1 MIRKL
6 ALFTV
11 LLFSISVTFAF
22 AAEEPPILADAVKAG
37 KLPPMAERLPQVP
50 EVVDFDVTGKTLG
63 RYGGTLHMLMASEKD
78 IKMMTVYGYARL
90 VGFDENFE
98 LKPDILQSFDVEENR
113 IFTLHIRPG
122 QKWSDGQPFTAEDFR
137 YWWED
142 VANNKKLSGGGV
154 PQFMLSGGKP
164 PKFEIL
170 DDLTIRYSWDTPN
183 PIFPLALAGAAPEY
197 IYMPAHYM
205 KQFHEKYADP
215 EKLAEKVKA
224 ENVRDWAA
232 LHTRMGRQYRP
243 ENPDL
248 PTLEPWRNTTQG
260 PTKRYVF
267 ERNPYFHRVDPE
279 GRQLP
284 YIDRVIIDIAS
295 NEIVPAKTG
304 AGDSDLQARYLRFEN
319 YTFLKEAEKTKS
331 FKVHLWKDGVSSQ
344 IALYP
349 NLNVA
354 DPGWNKL
361 MQDVRFRR
369 ALSIGIDRDE
379 INQQLYFGLAAP
391 SSNTVTSLS
400 PLYDEKVATAW
411 TQYDPDKANKL
422 LDEVGLDKH
431 DSDGTRLL
439 PDGRRAE
446 IIVETTG
453 ESTEETDALELI
465 RYQWE
470 KIGIKLFPRPLQR
483 DIVRHRYLTGETQM
497 LVFVGLNVGLANA
510 DMNPEE
516 LAPVSSLQP
525 NWPVWG
531 QYTETGGKAGS
542 PPGIKPAERLLEL
555 YNQWRVSTD
564 REDRRKI
571 WKEMLGIYADQVF
584 SIGICGETVQPVVV
598 NDELRN
604 VPDEGIYSWA
614 PTAYFGVYKPDTFW
628 FDK

>member
-1 MIRKL
+1 VIRKL
-6 ALFTV
+6 MLFTALF
-11 LLFSISVTFAF
+11 FSLSVTLAMG
-22 AAEEPPILADAVKAG
+22 ADEPPILADAVKAG
-37 KLPPMAERLPQVP
+37 TLPPMAERLPKVP
-50 EVVDFDVTGKTLG
+50 EIVDFDEAGKDLG
-63 RYGGTLHMLMASEKD
+63 RYGGTLHLLMASEKD
-78 IKMMTVYGYARL
+78 IRMMTVYGYARL
-90 VGFDENFE
+90 VGFDENFD
-98 LKPDILQSFDVEENR
+98 LKPDILEAFDVEENR
-113 IFTLHIRPG
+113 IYTLHIRPG
-122 QKWSDGQPFTAEDFR
+122 QKWSDGEPFTAEDFR

-142 VANNKKLSGGGV
+142 VANNKGLSGGGV
-154 PQFMLSGGKP
+154 PQFMLTNDKP
-164 PKFEIL
+164 PAFEIV
-170 DDLTIRYSWDTPN
+170 DDLTVRYTWDAPN
-183 PIFPLALAGAAPEY
+183 PVFPLALAGAAPEY
-197 IYMPAHYM
+197 IFMPAHYM
-205 KQFHEKYADP
+205 KQFNEKYADP
-215 EKLAEKVKA
+215 EQLAAKVKE
-224 ENVRDWAA
+224 ENVRDWTA

-248 PTLEPWRNTTQG
+248 PTLEPWRNTTPG

-284 YIDRVIIDIAS
+284 YIDKVIIDVAS
-295 NEIVPAKTG
+295 NEIIPAKTG

-319 YTFLKEAEKTKS
+319 YTFLKEAEKSKDFT
-331 FKVHLWKDGVSSQ
+331 VHLWKNGVSSQ

-354 DPGWNKL
+354 DPGWKTL

-369 ALSIGIDRDE
+369 ALSMGIDRE
-379 INQQLYFGLAAP
+379 ELNQQLYFGLAQP
-391 SSNTVTSLS
+391 SSNTVISLS
-400 PLYDEKVATAW
+400 PLYSETVANAW
-411 TQYDPDKANKL
+411 TQFDPDKANQL
-422 LDEVGLDKH
+422 LDEIGLDKRDT
-431 DSDGTRLL
+431 DSTRLL

-470 KIGIKLFPRPLQR
+470 QIGIKLFPRPLQR

-497 LVFVGLNVGLANA
+497 LIFVGLNVGLANA

-542 PPGIKPAERLLEL
+542 APDIEAAADLLKL
-555 YNQWRVSTD
+555 YEKWRVSTD
-564 REDRRKI
+564 REEKRDI
-571 WKEMLGIYADQVF
+571 WKEMLRIYSDQVF

-598 NDELRN
+598 NNELKN
-604 VPDEGIYSWA
+604 IPDEGIYSWA

-628 FDK
+628 FEK

>member
-6 ALFTV
+6 MLLTA
-11 LLFSISVTFAF
+11 LLFSMSATFALG
-22 AAEEPPILADAVKAG
+22 AEEPPILADAVKAG
-37 KLPPMAERLPQVP
+37 TLPPMAERLPKDP
-50 EVVDFDVTGKTLG
+50 EVVDFEKEGKVPG
-63 RYGGTLHMLMASEKD
+63 HYGGTLHLLMASEKD
-78 IKMMTVYGYARL
+78 IRMMTVYGYARL
-90 VGFDENFE
+90 IGFDENFD
-98 LKPDILQSFDVEENR
+98 LKPDILKAFDSEENR

-142 VANNKKLSGGGV
+142 VANNKGLSGGGV
-154 PQFMLSGGKP
+154 PQFMLADGKP

-170 DDLTIRYSWDTPN
+170 DDLTVRYTWDAPN
-183 PIFPLALAGAAPEY
+183 PVFPLALAGASPEY
-197 IYMPAHYM
+197 IFMPAHYM

-215 EKLAEKVKA
+215 DKLAALVK
-224 ENVRDWAA
+224 EQNVRDWTA

-284 YIDRVIIDIAS
+284 YIDKVIIDVSS
-295 NEIVPAKTG
+295 NEVIPAKVG

-319 YTFLKEAEKTKS
+319 YTFLKEAEKNKD
-331 FKVHLWKDGVSSQ
+331 FKVRLWKDGVSSQ
-344 IALYP
+344 VALYP

-369 ALSIGIDRDE
+369 ALSLGIDRE
-379 INQQLYFGLAAP
+379 ELNQQLYFGMAQP
-391 SSNTVTSLS
+391 SSNTVISLS
-400 PLYDEKVATAW
+400 PLYSETVANAW
-411 TQYDPDKANKL
+411 TQYDPDKANQL
-422 LDEVGLDKH
+422 LDEIGLDKR
-431 DSDGTRLL
+431 DTDGTRLL

-446 IIVETTG
+446 IIVESTG

-470 KIGIKLFPRPLQR
+470 QIGIKLFARPLQR

-497 LVFVGLNVGLANA
+497 LIWVGLNVGLANA

-531 QYTETGGKAGS
+531 QYTETGGKAGNA
-542 PPGIKPAERLLEL
+542 PDLKPAADLLDL
-555 YNQWRVSTD
+555 YNKWRVSTN
-564 REDRRKI
+564 REDKREI
-571 WKEMLGIYADQVF
+571 WKEMLRIYSDQVF

-604 VPDEGIYSWA
+604 VPEEGIYSWA

-628 FDK
+628 FEK